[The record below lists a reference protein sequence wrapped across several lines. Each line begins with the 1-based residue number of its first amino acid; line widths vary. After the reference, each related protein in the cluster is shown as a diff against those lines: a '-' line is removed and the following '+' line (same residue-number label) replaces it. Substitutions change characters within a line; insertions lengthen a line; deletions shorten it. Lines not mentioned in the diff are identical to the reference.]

1 MDKLLGTIV
10 KKADISGTVSLPY
23 SANYYTG
30 DYDITP
36 TIDGQVMETA
46 NKTMVEDVTIN
57 PIPYEEVT
65 NLGGGITATIG
76 GY

>member
-1 MDKLLGTIV
+1 MDKLYGTIV
-10 KKADISGTVSLPY
+10 VKADISGLVSFPY
-23 SANYYTG
+23 SVNYYTG
-30 DYDITP
+30 DYEITP
-36 TIDGQVMETA
+36 TVDGQVLETA

-65 NLGGGITATIG
+65 NLSGGKTATIG